1 MTADTSPRTGVGRTL
16 LTVALV
22 FVAVIAL
29 ILALLWFWPLGID
42 YAAPSSGNAG
52 ATFAD
57 AMGAVSA
64 AVQEAGGEVN
74 PLCHTRA
81 VTSGAASDHV
91 VVIFHGLGSC
101 PQQFADFAQM
111 LLGRG
116 ANVLLVRLPYHGMA
130 DRLAD
135 APANSSAEQ
144 ALAEAGHWIG
154 VAHGLGEKVTVL
166 GFSGGAGIAAH
177 LAQTRGD
184 IDRAVIVAPLVGVQA
199 LPAAGTRPIST
210 LARFVPNWW
219 GWFNP
224 DLKEKV
230 EGPTY
235 TYPRYASRA
244 LAEFLRIGLKDV
256 ELPGAQP
263 PATTDIRVV
272 LNGSDEVVR
281 NEMARSLVEGWQA
294 NGVDVRVYEFPA
306 DIGLKHDMIDPGQ
319 PYQQVGAVYPVLLEA
334 VTADEPDWPTQ

>member
-1 MTADTSPRTGVGRTL
+1 MAQSTSTPRSRRRRALDL
-16 LTVALV
+16 LLIVV
-22 FVAVIAL
+22 FVIGMLL
-29 ILALLWFWPLGID
+29 IFLWFWPLGLD
-42 YAAPSSGNAG
+42 HGAPVAAEAYTYP
-52 ATFAD
+52 D

-81 VTSGAASDHV
+81 LTRGAASDHV
-91 VVIFHGLGSC
+91 VVIFHGMGTC

-111 LLGRG
+111 LMGRG
-116 ANVLLVRLPYHGMA
+116 ANVLLVRLPQHGLA
-130 DRLAD
+130 DRLTD

-144 ALAEAGHWIG
+144 ALAEAGHWVD

-166 GFSGGAGIAAH
+166 GFSSGAGIAAH
-177 LAQTRGD
+177 LAATRGD

-210 LARFVPNWW
+210 LARLLPNWW

-224 DLKEKV
+224 SLKEKV

-244 LAEFLRIGLKDV
+244 LAEYLRIGLKGV
-256 ELPGAQP
+256 ELASARSPV
-263 PATTDIRVV
+263 TTDIRVV

-281 NEMARSLVEGWQA
+281 NEMGRALVDGWRA
-294 NGVDVRVYEFPA
+294 HGLDVPLYEFPA
-306 DIGLKHDMIDPGQ
+306 GIGLKHDMIDPGQ

-334 VTADEPDWPTQ
+334 VTADEPLFPDAQ